1 MYGSRTYTVLAEQ
14 AYIDV
19 VGMVAQDVV
28 IIDRNG
34 IGVRHT
40 AAFGGTQTAD
50 VYTYEW
56 YGVRLGS
63 LSSGN
68 YLITI
73 SNILS
78 GGNRTILYEFGP
90 TPTAGSTY
98 SVYYGSIIA
107 KYTVQSGDN
116 TTAVRNGLK
125 AAIDAASWGT
135 TVTTSSVS
143 TNRLQVNITGAV
155 VNFTTQL
162 GTQKFKKGR
171 YTTLSGVNYIIIEQ
185 ESPTAYP
192 TLPAVAASYAYTAL
206 VPIVGTVQ
214 NYLNEPLTAST
225 YSASLTTT
233 TQITGIPV
241 VGSVTPGQAVVDESA
256 QRIWFDSNL
265 NIGEV
270 IKVFQ
275 K

>member
-1 MYGSRTYTVLAEQ
+1 MYGSRTYTVGAEQ

-19 VGMVAQDVV
+19 VGMIAQDVV

-40 AAFGGTQTAD
+40 SAFGGTQTAD

-68 YLITI
+68 WLITI
-73 SNILS
+73 SNSLS
-78 GGNRTILYEFGP
+78 GGNRTIIYEFGP
-90 TPTAGSTY
+90 TPTVGSTY

-107 KYTVQSGDN
+107 KYTVQSGNN
-116 TTAVRNGLK
+116 TAAVRNGLK
-125 AAIDAASWGT
+125 AAIDATSWGT

-143 TNRLQVNITGAV
+143 TNRLQVNIMGAV

-171 YTTLSGVNYIIIEQ
+171 YVTLSGVNYIIIEQ
-185 ESPTAYP
+185 ESLTAYP
-192 TLPAVAASYAYTAL
+192 TLPSVAASYAFTSLTA
-206 VPIVGTVQ
+206 IVGSVQ

>member
-1 MYGSRTYTVLAEQ
+1 MYGSRTYTVTDAQ
-14 AYIDV
+14 PYIET
-19 VGMVAQDVV
+19 VGVIAQDVV

-40 AAFGGTQTAD
+40 NAFGGTQVAD

-68 YLITI
+68 WLITL
-73 SNILS
+73 SNVLS
-78 GGNRTILYEFGP
+78 GGIRTILYEFGP
-90 TPTAGSTY
+90 NPTAGSTY
-98 SVYYGSIIA
+98 SVYYGSTIA
-107 KYTVQSGDN
+107 KYTVQAGNN
-116 TTAVRNGLK
+116 TAAVRNGLK
-125 AAIDAASWGT
+125 SAIDAASWGT
-135 TVTTSSVS
+135 TVTTTAVS
-143 TNRLQVNITGAV
+143 TNRLQVVITGAV

-171 YTTLSGVNYIIIEQ
+171 YVTISGINYIIIEQ

-192 TLPAVAASYAYTAL
+192 VLPSVAASYSFGSLTA
-206 VPIVGTVQ
+206 IVGTVQ
-214 NYLNEPLTAST
+214 NYLDEPLTAST
-225 YSASLTTT
+225 YSASLTTST
-233 TQITGIPV
+233 NITDVPV

-256 QRIWFDSNL
+256 QRIWFDATL
-265 NIGEV
+265 NFGEV

>member
-1 MYGSRTYTVLAEQ
+1 MYGSRTYTVGAEQ

-19 VGMVAQDVV
+19 VGMIAQDVV

-68 YLITI
+68 WLITI

-90 TPTAGSTY
+90 TPTVGSTY
-98 SVYYGSIIA
+98 SVYYGSTIA
-107 KYTVQSGDN
+107 KYTVQSGNN
-116 TTAVRNGLK
+116 TAAVRNGLK
-125 AAIDAASWGT
+125 AAIDATSWGT
-135 TVTTSSVS
+135 TVTTTSVS
-143 TNRLQVNITGAV
+143 TNRLQVNIMGAV

-171 YTTLSGVNYIIIEQ
+171 YVTLSGVNYIIIEQ
-185 ESPTAYP
+185 ESLTAYP
-192 TLPAVAASYAYTAL
+192 TLPAVAASYAFTSL

-256 QRIWFDSNL
+256 QRIWFDANL

>member
-1 MYGSRTYTVLAEQ
+1 MYGSRTYQVGAEQ
-14 AYIDV
+14 PYIDV

-40 AAFGGTQTAD
+40 FAFGGTQTAD

-56 YGVRLGS
+56 YGVKLGS

-68 YLITI
+68 WLITI
-73 SNILS
+73 SNSLS
-78 GGNRTILYEFGP
+78 GGNRTIIYEFGP
-90 TPTAGSTY
+90 TPTVGSTY

-116 TTAVRNGLK
+116 TAAVRNGLK

-171 YTTLSGVNYIIIEQ
+171 YVTLSGVNYIIIEQ
-185 ESPTAYP
+185 ESLTAYP
-192 TLPAVAASYAYTAL
+192 TFPSVAASYAFTSLTA
-206 VPIVGTVQ
+206 IVGSVQ

>member
-1 MYGSRTYTVLAEQ
+1 MYGSRTYTVTDSQ
-14 AYIDV
+14 PYIDT
-19 VGMVAQDVV
+19 VGVIAQDVV

-40 AAFGGTQTAD
+40 VAFGGTQTAD

-68 YLITI
+68 WLITI

-185 ESPTAYP
+185 ESLTAYP
-192 TLPAVAASYAYTAL
+192 TLPAVAASYSFASL

-241 VGSVTPGQAVVDESA
+241 VGSVTPGQAIVDESA
-256 QRIWFDSNL
+256 QRIWFDGNL
-265 NIGEV
+265 NIGEQ

>member
-1 MYGSRTYTVLAEQ
+1 MYGSRTYTVTNTQ
-14 AYIDV
+14 PYIDT

-40 AAFGGTQTAD
+40 TAFGGTVTAD

-68 YLITI
+68 WLITL
-73 SNILS
+73 SNVLS

-98 SVYYGSIIA
+98 SVYYGSTIA
-107 KYTVQSGDN
+107 KYTVQAGNN

-125 AAIDAASWGT
+125 SAIDAASWGT
-135 TVTTSSVS
+135 TVTTTSVS

-171 YTTLSGVNYIIIEQ
+171 YVTLSGINYIIVEQ

-192 TLPAVAASYAYTAL
+192 TLPAVAASYAFTAL

-256 QRIWFDSNL
+256 QRIWFDSTL
-265 NIGEV
+265 NFGEV

>member
-68 YLITI
+68 WLITI

-185 ESPTAYP
+185 ESLTAYP
-192 TLPAVAASYAYTAL
+192 TLPAVAASYSFASL

-241 VGSVTPGQAVVDESA
+241 VGSVTPGQAIVDESA
-256 QRIWFDSNL
+256 QRIWFDGNL
-265 NIGEV
+265 NIGEQ

>member
-1 MYGSRTYTVLAEQ
+1 MYGSRTYTVTDSQ
-14 AYIDV
+14 PYIDT
-19 VGMVAQDVV
+19 VGVIAQDVV

-40 AAFGGTQTAD
+40 VTFGGTQTSD

-68 YLITI
+68 WLITI

-116 TTAVRNGLK
+116 TAAVRNGLK

-143 TNRLQVNITGAV
+143 TNRLQVNIMGAV

-185 ESPTAYP
+185 ESGTAYP
-192 TLPAVAASYAYTAL
+192 TLPAVAASYSFASL
-206 VPIVGTVQ
+206 VPIVGMVQ

-241 VGSVTPGQAVVDESA
+241 VGSVTPGQAIVDESA
-256 QRIWFDSNL
+256 QRIWFDGNL
-265 NIGEV
+265 NIGEQ

>member
-1 MYGSRTYTVLAEQ
+1 MYGSRTYTVTDPLP
-14 AYIDV
+14 YIDT
-19 VGMVAQDVV
+19 VGVVAQDVV

-40 AAFGGTQTAD
+40 FSFGGTQTHD

-68 YLITI
+68 WLITL
-73 SNILS
+73 SNVVS
-78 GGNRTILYEFGP
+78 GGNRTILYQFGP
-90 TPTAGSTY
+90 TPTSGSTY
-98 SVYYGSIIA
+98 SVYYGSTIA
-107 KYTVQSGDN
+107 KYTVQAGNN
-116 TTAVRNGLK
+116 TAAVRNGLK

-135 TVTTSSVS
+135 TVTTTLIS
-143 TNRLQVNITGAV
+143 TNQLQVNITGAV

-171 YTTLSGVNYIIIEQ
+171 YVTISGINYIIIEQ
-185 ESPTAYP
+185 ESPTAFP
-192 TLPAVAASYAYTAL
+192 TLPAVAASYAFGSLT
-206 VPIVGTVQ
+206 PIAGGVES
-214 NYLNEPLTAST
+214 YLAEPLTAST
-225 YSASLTTT
+225 YSATLTTT
-233 TQITGIPV
+233 TQITGFPL
-241 VGSVTPGQAVVDESA
+241 VGSVNPGEAVVDESA
-256 QRIWFDSNL
+256 QRIWFDSVL
-265 NIGEV
+265 NPGEK

>member
-1 MYGSRTYTVLAEQ
+1 MYGARSYSVVSAQ
-14 AYIDV
+14 PYIDV
-19 VGMVAQDVV
+19 VGIVAGNV
-28 IIDRNG
+28 IIVDRNG
-34 IGVRHT
+34 IGVKHAVT
-40 AAFGGTQTAD
+40 FGGTQTQN

-68 YLITI
+68 WLITI
-73 SNILS
+73 SNSLS
-78 GGNRTILYEFGP
+78 SGNRTIIYEFGP
-90 TPTAGSTY
+90 TPTVGSTY
-98 SVYYGSIIA
+98 SVYYGSTIA

-125 AAIDAASWGT
+125 TAIDATSWGT

-143 TNRLQVNITGAV
+143 TNRLQVNIMGAV

-171 YTTLSGVNYIIIEQ
+171 YVTLSGVNYIIIEQ

-192 TLPAVAASYAYTAL
+192 TLPAVAASYSFTAL
-206 VPIVGTVQ
+206 TPITGTVES
-214 NYLNEPLTAST
+214 YLQESLTEYT
-225 YSASLTTT
+225 YTDSLTTT
-233 TQITGIPV
+233 TNITDIPV
-241 VGSVTPGQAVVDESA
+241 VTSVNPGECVVDESA
-256 QRIWFDSNL
+256 QRVWFDSDL
-265 NIGEV
+265 NFGEI
-270 IKVFQ
+270 IKIFQ

>member
-1 MYGSRTYTVLAEQ
+1 MYGSRTYPVTAEQ
-14 AYIDV
+14 PYIDV

-68 YLITI
+68 WLITI
-73 SNILS
+73 SNSLS
-78 GGNRTILYEFGP
+78 GGNRTIIYEFGP
-90 TPTAGSTY
+90 TPTVGSTY

-116 TTAVRNGLK
+116 TAAVRNGLK
-125 AAIDAASWGT
+125 AAIDATSWGT

-171 YTTLSGVNYIIIEQ
+171 YVTLSGINYIIIEQ
-185 ESPTAYP
+185 ESLTAFP
-192 TLPAVAASYAYTAL
+192 TLPAVAASYAFTSL

>member
-192 TLPAVAASYAYTAL
+192 TLPAVAASYAYSSL

-214 NYLNEPLTAST
+214 NYLNEPLTTST